1 MVRSSHVVLS
11 IPFFAVI
18 SLMPTTDQNNSEL
31 HALLNAC
38 AQLFEDKF
46 KTALNQHL
54 PNVQSHSDGVVMLLL
69 AKSFKTCRA
78 ISILTSK
85 GYGEDAIALLR
96 TIFENYVNLAY
107 IIQEDSDHRFELFI
121 THAHLDYANKLG
133 KGSETDYEYSTRIH
147 NAEKDRI
154 KQIYGRYSN
163 TWSHLSLGKLSE
175 IVNCK
180 NGYDKIYWLLSQ
192 QTHPH
197 AKMLGNYTTNGS
209 PDDSPSP
216 RMIEE
221 ALLYSIEFILKLLSL
236 TNEKYS
242 CGLGVDIDK
251 LSQTHKKLTPI

>member
-1 MVRSSHVVLS
+1 MS
-11 IPFFAVI
+11 
-18 SLMPTTDQNNSEL
+18 TTDQNNNEL

-38 AQLFEDKF
+38 AQLFEGKF
-46 KTALNQHL
+46 KTELNQHL
-54 PNVQSHSDGVVMLLL
+54 PNAQSYPDGVFMLLL

-107 IIQEDSDHRFELFI
+107 IIQEDANHRFDLFI
-121 THAHLDYANKLG
+121 THAHLDYADKLG
-133 KGSETDYEYSTRIH
+133 KGSEADYEYARKLH
-147 NAEKDRI
+147 NAEKARI
-154 KQIYGRYSN
+154 KQVYAGYNPRN

-209 PDDSPSP
+209 PDDNPSP

-221 ALLYSIEFILKLLSL
+221 ALIYSIEFILKLLRL

-242 CGLGVDIDK
+242 CGLGADIDK
-251 LSQTHKKLTPI
+251 LYQTHQKLIPIP